1 MATEKWDGFT
11 NRGDVLSSEL
21 NALAYT
27 GRSAAGTE
35 VDNGTNKDVY
45 GKLELKVTFGT
56 APSANSYVDI
66 YMVTATDGSTYED
79 GSASVD
85 PGAHNIVDRIPVRS
99 VTTAQVLTGRLF
111 HMLPAKTKF
120 LLFNAAGQA
129 FPASGS
135 TLRLYTTNRKVE

>member
-11 NRGDVLSSEL
+11 DRGNVLSTEL
-21 NALAYT
+21 NSLANST
-27 GRSAAGTE
+27 RTAAGTE
-35 VDNGTNKDVY
+35 VDNGVNKDVY
-45 GKLELKVTFGT
+45 GKLELKVTFGV
-56 APSANSYVDI
+56 APTANSYMDI

-79 GSASVD
+79 GSSSVD
-85 PGAHNIVDRIPVRS
+85 PGVHNLVDRIPVRA
-99 VTTAQVLTGRLF
+99 VTTAQILTGRLF

-120 LLFNAAGQA
+120 LILNASGQS